1 MTAPADRS
9 SGLAPASTAA
19 PASRPA
25 SRWVR
30 WRPWLLLGVVVLALG
45 VTARLLPLSSWLQ
58 DALEGIR
65 RQGVFGMVVFVVLY
79 VVCTVL
85 FVPGSV
91 LTLGAGA
98 VYGVGVGSLLVSIGA
113 TLGASAAFL
122 TGRYLARSWVQRRIE
137 SNARFA
143 AIDRAV
149 GREGWKIVG
158 LTRLSPVFP
167 FTLLNYAFG
176 LTQVRFRDY
185 LIASWIGMMPGTVL
199 YVYLG
204 SIASAAGA
212 SGGAAR
218 TPLQWTLYGVGLLA
232 TAAVSFLVTRI
243 ARRALAQRLDS

>member
-1 MTAPADRS
+1 MPSPADRPA
-9 SGLAPASTAA
+9 GLVRASTAA

-30 WRPWLLLGVVVLALG
+30 WRPWLLLAVVALALG
-45 VTARLLPLSSWLQ
+45 IAARLLPLSSWLQ
-58 DALEGIR
+58 EALEGIR
-65 RQGVFGMVVFVVLY
+65 RQGVFGIVVFVVLY
-79 VVCTVL
+79 VVCTVF

-98 VYGVGVGSLLVSIGA
+98 VYGVGLGSLLVSIGA

-122 TGRYLARSWVQRRIE
+122 TGRYVARSWVQQRIE

-204 SIASAAGA
+204 SIASAAG
-212 SGGAAR
+212 SGAAR

-243 ARRALAQRLDS
+243 ARRALAQRLDP